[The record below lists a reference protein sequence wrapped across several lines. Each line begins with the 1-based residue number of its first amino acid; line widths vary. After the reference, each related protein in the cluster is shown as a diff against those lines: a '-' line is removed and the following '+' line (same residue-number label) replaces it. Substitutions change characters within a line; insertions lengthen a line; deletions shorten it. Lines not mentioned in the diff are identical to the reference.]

1 MLWNFPEEGI
11 SPKSSM
17 LLTAVAFVQGIAW
30 MDLCADELVD
40 VLEMLGRVLGLP
52 NAFLG
57 ATILAWG
64 TSAGDVTALLALSK
78 SGHGQMAIAGCF
90 AGPLCGLLLGTG
102 GSLLYIGMLEG
113 TVRMQ
118 VHSNL
123 PAMFGFTIILMAFLS
138 AVVPVIF
145 RFRLTLAL
153 AHILM
158 LLFVCYVVLLS
169 LTGFGIL
176 DIDMASLKIVL

>member
-1 MLWNFPEEGI
+1 
-11 SPKSSM
+11 
-17 LLTAVAFVQGIAW
+17 
-30 MDLCADELVD
+30 
-40 VLEMLGRVLGLP
+40 
-52 NAFLG
+52 
-57 ATILAWG
+57 
-64 TSAGDVTALLALSK
+64 
-78 SGHGQMAIAGCF
+78 
-90 AGPLCGLLLGTG
+90 
-102 GSLLYIGMLEG
+102 MLEG